1 MPGNKAIGIFL
12 RRLVVEK
19 LAFKKS
25 IPLQKKLHAELRI
38 FWNWQFFGISEHM
51 LGVEEGS

>member
-25 IPLQKKLHAELRI
+25 IPLQKKITCRIENILELAI
-38 FWNWQFFGISEHM
+38 FWNIGAHA
-51 LGVEEGS
+51 GG